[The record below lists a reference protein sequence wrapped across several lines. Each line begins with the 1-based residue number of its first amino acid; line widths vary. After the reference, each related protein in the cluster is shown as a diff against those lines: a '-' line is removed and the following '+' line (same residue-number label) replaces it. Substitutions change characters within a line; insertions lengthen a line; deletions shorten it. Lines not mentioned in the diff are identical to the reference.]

1 MYHKVEIKF
10 YVPDL
15 IEKLGIVI
23 LLWLREKIYGYPFR
37 RIKLTQ
43 GQYAIVDPEDFKWLN
58 LFKWFANRSHKAFY
72 ARRVIYINGKI
83 KVIQMHRLVMHYD
96 GELFV
101 DHENRNSLDNR
112 KINLRIATAAE
123 NRANSSRNIEGKSS
137 RYRGVCLKKDLN
149 KWQASIGY
157 RGKRIHL
164 GYFENEIDAA
174 KAYDEAA
181 RKYYGEY
188 AVVNFGEQRGLVT
201 GSPSG

>member
-1 MYHKVEIKF
+1 MYHNVNVKI

-23 LLWLREKIYGYPFR
+23 LLWLRKKHYGYAFR

-43 GQYAIVDPEDFKWLN
+43 NKFAIVDPEDFETLN
-58 LFKWFANRSHKAFY
+58 QFKWFANRSHKVFY
-72 ARRVIYINGKI
+72 ARRVIYIYGKI
-83 KVIQMHRLVMHYD
+83 KVIQMHRQVLHYD

-101 DHENRNSLDNR
+101 DHKNRNSLDNR
-112 KINLRIATAAE
+112 KANLRIATAAE
-123 NRANSSRNIEGKSS
+123 NRSNSSRDIECKSS

-188 AVVNFGEQRGLVT
+188 AVVNFGEQCGLIT